1 VRLRAHASVHQPGSL
16 QNVAQLLPV
25 IPRIDGL
32 AAGSNCIPNCAQS
45 GTLLLHWNGKTWSQ
59 VKSPDPGACNYLNG
73 ISVLSAANA
82 WAVGQT
88 CTFVFNTCHTL
99 ILHCND
105 KTWSQVASPSPGAG
119 GFDPLTGVSAD
130 SAADAWAVGYY
141 CTTSS
146 CATRN
151 TLTLRWNGTA
161 WSKVASPSP
170 GSAIDKLNGVTAL
183 SATDAWAVGADRT
196 PSSHTLILHWNGT
209 VWSQVLS
216 PSPGTGDSLGDVAAS
231 ATANAWAVGCA
242 NCFTA
247 PGARAL
253 IEHWNGT
260 AWSTTPG

>member
-1 VRLRAHASVHQPGSL
+1 VGAVSPADAWAVGYSATAKCGM
-16 QNVAQLLPV
+16 
-25 IPRIDGL
+25 
-32 AAGSNCIPNCAQS
+32 AA
-45 GTLLLHWNGKTWSQ
+45 TLILHWNGKTWSQ

-161 WSKVASPSP
+161 WSQVASPNPKSGTYFP
-170 GSAIDKLNGVTAL
+170 NG
-183 SATDAWAVGADRT
+183 VGADSPADART
-196 PSSHTLILHWNGT
+196 VGQYCNVPVSACHTLTLRWNGT
-209 VWSQVLS
+209 AWSQVPS
-216 PSPGTGDSLGDVAAS
+216 ASPGTGDSLGDVAAS
-231 ATANAWAVGCA
+231 ATASAWAVGCA